1 MSGERPTDGDR
12 LASGEER
19 VDILVDGQ
27 PIQPASGWELAW
39 VDRAHGEALLRR
51 EDDRVP
57 VLVEGNGSEWVVT
70 IRGRRLGVTV
80 LGRRDRLLAE
90 STRLLGR
97 RHGPAEVRATLPG
110 LVVRVAVSA
119 GDVVAAGDALVTVEA
134 MKMQNEIRAP
144 RAGRVASVEVAPSQ
158 AIATGALLVRLEDP
172 EP

>member
-1 MSGERPTDGDR
+1 M
-12 LASGEER
+12 SGEER
-19 VDILVDGQ
+19 VDILVEGL

-57 VLVEGNGSEWVVT
+57 VLVEGGPSEWVIT

-110 LVVRVAVSA
+110 LVVRVAVSP
-119 GDVVAAGDALVTVEA
+119 GDMVAAGDALVTVEA

-144 RAGRVASVEVAPSQ
+144 RAGRVASVEVAPAQ

>member
-1 MSGERPTDGDR
+1 M
-12 LASGEER
+12 SGEER
-19 VDILVDGQ
+19 QDVLVEGRS
-27 PIQPASGWELAW
+27 IQPASGWELAW

-57 VLVEGNGSEWVVT
+57 VLVEGGTSEWVVT
-70 IRGRRLGVTV
+70 IRGRRFGVTI

-144 RAGRVASVEVAPSQ
+144 RAGRVANVEVVPGQ
-158 AIATGALLVRLEDP
+158 AIATGGLLVRLEDP

>member
-1 MSGERPTDGDR
+1 M
-12 LASGEER
+12 SGEER
-19 VDILVDGQ
+19 VDILVDGR
-27 PIQPASGWELAW
+27 PIQPASAWELAW
-39 VDRAHGEALLRR
+39 VDRTHGEALLRR
-51 EDDRVP
+51 DDDSVP
-57 VLVEGNGSEWVVT
+57 VLIEGGPSEWVVT

-80 LGRRDRLLAE
+80 EGRRDRLLAE

-110 LVVRVAVSA
+110 LVVRVAVSP

-144 RAGRVASVEVAPSQ
+144 RPGRVANVEVAPGQ
-158 AIATGALLVRLEDP
+158 AIAIGALLVRLEDS

>member
-1 MSGERPTDGDR
+1 MRGE
-12 LASGEER
+12 AR
-19 VDILVDGQ
+19 VDILVEGR

-51 EDDRVP
+51 EGDRFP
-57 VLVEGNGSEWVVT
+57 VLIEGDRSEWVVT
-70 IRGRRLGVTV
+70 IRGRRFGVTI

-97 RHGPAEVRATLPG
+97 RRGPAEVRATLPG
-110 LVVRVAVSA
+110 LVVRVAVSP
-119 GDVVAAGDALVTVEA
+119 GDVVASGDALVTVEA

-144 RAGRVASVEVAPSQ
+144 RAGRVASVEVAAGQ
-158 AIATGALLVRLEDP
+158 AIATGALLVRLEDL